1 MAYGFGTQGRV
12 TSWTGYTGLVGGTSV
27 TQNTLAFNTNAPEQD
42 VTGTTSG
49 SPVVSSSFIAGL
61 RNSTATL
68 TSWLSPAI
76 LGNEGLVTITTAGQI
91 YGPCIQE
98 YTLDINIPEARST
111 CFDAAGVT
119 DEQYLPGPYNWSA
132 SFLSKFDDAVA
143 LILAGGQS
151 SCTFKIREDTADHTF
166 VGTAIATAKTP
177 TIDPNSLSTV
187 PVTLRGTGG
196 LTVAGTANTLFP
208 TGALA
213 AFTIGEMDFQL
224 NDGTNIVADA
234 FPTSVSIS
242 VNPSQP
248 IQITTGIRFTGPLD
262 INPE

>member
-12 TSWTGYTGLVGGTSV
+12 TSWDGYTGLVGVDSV

-42 VTGTTSG
+42 VTGTTAG
-49 SPVVSSSFIAGL
+49 GPVVSSSYIAGL
-61 RNSTATL
+61 RNATATL

-91 YGPCIQE
+91 YAACIQE
-98 YTLDINIPEARST
+98 YNLTINIPEARST
-111 CFDAAGVT
+111 CFDVAGVT
-119 DEQYLPGPYNWSA
+119 DEEYLPGPYNWNA

-151 SCTFKIREDTADHTF
+151 VCTFQIREDTAEHTF
-166 VGTAIATAKTP
+166 AGTAIATAKTP

-196 LTVAGTANTLFP
+196 LTVAGTDDTLFP
-208 TGALA
+208 AGALG

-224 NDGTNIVADA
+224 NDGTNLVADA
-234 FPTSVSIS
+234 FPTSISIA

-248 IQITTGIRFTGPLD
+248 IQITTAVRFTGGFD
-262 INPE
+262 INP